1 MIGEEMS
8 LSSLLIDGYFSLSEM
23 NGQHA
28 FSKKL
33 GSQKSLGIIQC
44 DHFNG
49 PSVIEPVNFC
59 FVDVSTHNLSVRQN
73 VGFPADSL
81 ETQTTNDAR
90 RKAQL
95 SRETGVDDN
104 RNLALCREG
113 LQNNDWLPLGAYF
126 SLDGHERRSE

>member
-1 MIGEEMS
+1 MT
-8 LSSLLIDGYFSLSEM
+8 LLSLLTDINRPLGEM
-23 NGQHA
+23 NIQPA
-28 FSKKL
+28 PLQELS
-33 GSQKSLGIIQC
+33 SQKSLAIIQR

-49 PSVIEPVNFC
+49 PLVIEPENFR
-59 FVDVSTHNLSVRQN
+59 FMNVGTHNLSVRQN

-95 SRETGVDDN
+95 SRETSVDDN
-104 RNLALCREG
+104 RNVALRREG
-113 LQNNDWLPLGAYF
+113 LQNNNWLPLGVYF